1 MGYRLLL
8 GALFFVS
15 ACSGKDDGCGDNEV
29 KVAYLGTSNDRSE
42 CKPIPAECGGNAEC
56 GVMACIAAMYGLCE
70 DPAYGAGCS
79 DTYPPTIISCN
90 D

>member
-29 KVAYLGTSNDRSE
+29 KVAYLGTSNDR
-42 CKPIPAECGGNAEC
+42 
-56 GVMACIAAMYGLCE
+56 
-70 DPAYGAGCS
+70 
-79 DTYPPTIISCN
+79 
-90 D
+90 